1 MNQSDMLLQMV
12 YAAVQSTQTSLPQ
25 STGTQQKDSGQDFR
39 TLLDEKRT
47 ELNGQKVEQP
57 VENGEAPKADDPAVV
72 PEDVL
77 AQAMVLTQTMPVP
90 AATVVVTEE
99 PQPLAVDAL
108 AENPTA
114 AEVGLEVQQLAPLA
128 PEAEAVVPE
137 VTVEAQSAE
146 PTAQILPTEQPA
158 EQAQPQDGAEETPAG
173 EEIISVPQTKEEP
186 AAQTKEESAGQ
197 ESPMSKGEKTAVRD
211 DSYEVLSAQSGSA
224 EQPLFEESASLPQRV
239 GDAPVVDT
247 QSEQMDSTLANQIT
261 SALDSGEQRL
271 ELKLTPEHLG
281 NVVVEMSRTPEGV
294 LHVVLH
300 VESEQAAKLLSEH
313 SGTLGVLL
321 QSSQQG
327 EVRIEVQRPDQS
339 EQPWQQP
346 DQESGQN
353 SQQGHQ
359 QREERRQSAD
369 PERFLQQLRLGLIPA
384 ES

>member
-1 MNQSDMLLQMV
+1 MSPV
-12 YAAVQSTQTSLPQ
+12 AAIVPSAAS
-25 STGTQQKDSGQDFR
+25 
-39 TLLDEKRT
+39 
-47 ELNGQKVEQP
+47 
-57 VENGEAPKADDPAVV
+57 AVV
-72 PEDVL
+72 C
-77 AQAMVLTQTMPVP
+77 AR
-90 AATVVVTEE
+90 
-99 PQPLAVDAL
+99 
-108 AENPTA
+108 
-114 AEVGLEVQQLAPLA
+114 A

-353 SQQGHQ
+353 SQQ
-359 QREERRQSAD
+359 EAKS
-369 PERFLQQLRLGLIPA
+369 QQLIFTVVK
-384 ES
+384 